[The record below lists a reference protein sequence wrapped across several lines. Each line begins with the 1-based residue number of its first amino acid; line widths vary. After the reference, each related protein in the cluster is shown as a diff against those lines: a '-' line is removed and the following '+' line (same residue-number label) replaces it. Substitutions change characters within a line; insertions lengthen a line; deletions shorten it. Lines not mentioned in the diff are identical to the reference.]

1 MNLYLDEPDLSGHYH
16 GSDSVN
22 VNSSPVILKFY
33 FNYAVQL
40 NHIFRQVN
48 DQIVNVDQQIEAL
61 LQGME
66 ESGILGCVD
75 VMIVSDHG
83 MASTPEEPN
92 VLVLNDYVPDLPS
105 TARVYDG
112 VLPTIRPYNDS
123 QGHFTLPSRL

>member
-1 MNLYLDEPDLSGHYH
+1 
-16 GSDSVN
+16 
-22 VNSSPVILKFY
+22 
-33 FNYAVQL
+33 VQL
-40 NHIFRQVN
+40 KIAFYRQVS

-83 MASTPEEPN
+83 MAATPEEPN
-92 VLVLNDYVPDLPS
+92 VLFIKDYVPDLPN

-123 QGHFTLPSRL
+123 QGKFTFKVYRSSISHLFDA